1 MKNTINHKILIVD
14 DDPNILLSLEFLL
27 SKNKYQV
34 FIARNGMEALSAIEQ
49 EVPDIVL
56 LDVMMPDLD
65 GYEVCEFIR
74 RNTLYAHAKVI
85 FISARSKESDIAK
98 GYEMGADLYVVKPF
112 STRTLLEKITELAA
126 AV

>member
-1 MKNTINHKILIVD
+1 MKNTLSNKILIVD

-27 SKNKYQV
+27 SKNNYQV
-34 FIARNGMEALSAIEQ
+34 FIARNGLEALSAIEQ

-74 RNTLYAHAKVI
+74 KKKTYAHAKVI
-85 FISARSKESDIAK
+85 FISARSKESDIEK

-112 STRTLLEKITELAA
+112 STRTLLEKITELAG

>member
-1 MKNTINHKILIVD
+1 MKNNLAHKILIVD

-27 SKNKYQV
+27 RKNNYQV
-34 FIARNGMEALSAIEQ
+34 YIARNGMEALSAIEQ
-49 EVPDIVL
+49 ELPDIVL

-74 RNTLYAHAKVI
+74 KNETYAHAKVI
-85 FISARSKESDIAK
+85 FISARSKESDIEK

-112 STRTLLEKITELAA
+112 STRTLLEKITELVAI
-126 AV
+126 V